1 MTTPNPAL
9 VAIAP
14 SLNAVLDAVNQFG
27 VDIGPDPAKWAVT
40 VLPAAQK
47 LLSTVE
53 LQIPV
58 VITAEGGQLQG
69 LINTKVQ
76 ELKAKLAAAIAP
88 PPAAAASPSLVPGM
102 PGQAV

>member
-1 MTTPNPAL
+1 MSNSQL
-9 VAIAP
+9 VAIKPA
-14 SLNAVLDAVNQFG
+14 LDNVLDAVNQFG
-27 VDIGPDPAKWAVT
+27 VDIGPDPAKWEVT

-69 LINTKVQ
+69 LISAKVQ
-76 ELKAKLAAAIAP
+76 ELKAKLAAATA
-88 PPAAAASPSLVPGM
+88 PAADQPKPAAPA
-102 PGQAV
+102 QAV